1 MVSEL
6 LGALPFPV
14 EQAEIDALLRES
26 ALDRLYRHRVAG
38 LGRHILQSVGLL
50 ASDGS
55 FGVLARDLA
64 AAAP

>member
-1 MVSEL
+1 MTEL

-26 ALDRLYRHRVAG
+26 ALDRLYRQRVAG

-50 ASDGS
+50 ASYGS
-55 FGVLARDLA
+55 FGALVRDLA
-64 AAAP
+64 AATP